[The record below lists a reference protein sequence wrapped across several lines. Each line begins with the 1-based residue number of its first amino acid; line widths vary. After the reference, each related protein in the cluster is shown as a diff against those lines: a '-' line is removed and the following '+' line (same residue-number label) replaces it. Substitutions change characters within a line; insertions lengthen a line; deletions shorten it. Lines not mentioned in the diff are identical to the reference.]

1 MHNEIIFDIETQNW
15 FEDGEDR
22 DLIKL
27 KVSVVAVYSRTLDSG
42 LKELDGKIQ
51 SFWVDEIDKLWPVMQ
66 NADRIVGYNSINFDT
81 PVLQSYASIPLNKL
95 PQLDIMAEIKRV
107 FGRRIALNA
116 VAKETL
122 GREKLE
128 EGSMANVLWEK
139 GDKAS
144 LERLQKY
151 CEEDVMITRDI
162 YDFGL
167 KNKKLKFKDKWNTVR
182 EVEVDFSYPEKKE
195 ESVQIGLF

>member
-1 MHNEIIFDIETQNW
+1 MHSEIIFDIETQNW
-15 FEDGEDR
+15 FDDGEDR
-22 DLIKL
+22 DLTKL
-27 KVSVVAVYSRTLDSG
+27 KVSVVSVYSRTLDASF
-42 LKELDGKIQ
+42 KESNGKIH
-51 SFWVDEIDKLWPVMQ
+51 SFWVDELDGLWPVMQ
-66 NADRIVGYNSINFDT
+66 NADRIVGYNSVHFDT
-81 PVLQSYASIPLNKL
+81 PILQSYTSILLNKL

-167 KNKKLKFKDKWNTVR
+167 KNKKLKFKDKWNKVR
-182 EVEVDFSYPEKKE
+182 EVEVDF
-195 ESVQIGLF
+195 